1 MLRRLFIRDYA
12 IVDQLDLEF
21 PTGFGALTG
30 ETGAGK
36 SIMVDALS
44 LVLGERVDNV
54 AVVIRA
60 GQPRAE
66 IVAEFDAPTG
76 SAIATW
82 LASNDLDNGDAICL
96 LRRIIDA
103 GGRSRATIN
112 GSPAT
117 LIQCREVAELLA
129 DIHGQ
134 NAHHSLL
141 RTDAQRQL
149 FDQHA
154 GLSALTLD
162 ISRKFQNWKML
173 HEARE
178 RAEQDI
184 AASAAERDLIEWQW
198 KELQALDF
206 DPIRWQ
212 EDHQEQR
219 RLAHAAHLSEGLTDV
234 MIALDQGDVTVTS
247 QLDKALSRLT
257 GLLDF
262 DSSLAESASLL
273 DNARIQLLEGVH
285 ALSRYRDRLDPE
297 PGRLAEL
304 EGRMGAVTVCAR
316 KHRVSPE
323 ELPDV
328 MMRFAARLETLRLS
342 ADPVLLTEHEALA
355 RKEFEAVGGQ
365 LTVLRQQAAV
375 ELSQAV
381 TEAMQQ
387 LAMPGACFEVVLA
400 QVPEGTSHGFENVE
414 FHVTANVGQPLRA
427 LAKVASGGELS
438 RIGLCLQVIASSTHD
453 APTLIFDE
461 VDVGIGGRVAEVV
474 GQLLRKLGKGHQV
487 LCVTHL
493 PQVAAQANW
502 QWSVS
507 KETRGTETVSH
518 VTPLDAEGR
527 VDEIARMLGG
537 VRITETTRQHARE
550 MLKGSDIVPES

>member
-21 PTGFGALTG
+21 STGFGALTG

-66 IVAEFDAPTG
+66 IVAEFDAPAD
-76 SAIATW
+76 SAIAHW
-82 LASNDLDNGDAICL
+82 LSSNDLDNGDTVCL

-117 LIQCREVAELLA
+117 LIQLREAADLLA

-141 RTDAQRQL
+141 RTESQRQL

-154 GLSALTLD
+154 GLSVLTLETL
-162 ISRKFQNWKML
+162 RKFQNWKML
-173 HEARE
+173 REARE
-178 RAEQDI
+178 SAEQDI

-206 DPIRWQ
+206 DPVRWQ

-234 MIALDQGDVTVTS
+234 LLCLDQGEVTATS
-247 QLDKALSRLT
+247 QLDAAISRLA

-262 DSSLAESASLL
+262 DPSLSESSSLL
-273 DNARIQLLEGVH
+273 DNARIQLVEGVH
-285 ALSRYRDRLDPE
+285 SLSRYRERLEPE

-328 MMRFAARLETLRLS
+328 MMRFSARLETLRLS
-342 ADPVLLTEHEALA
+342 ADPVLLAEHEEVA
-355 RKEFEAVGGQ
+355 RQEFDAVGRK
-365 LTVLRQQAAV
+365 LTAGRQKTAL

-387 LAMPGACFEVVLA
+387 LAMPGARFEVVLTP
-400 QVPEGTSHGFENVE
+400 VPEGTSHGFENVE

-427 LAKVASGGELS
+427 LTKVASGGELS
-438 RIGLCLQVIASSTHD
+438 RIGLCLQVIASSTHH

-474 GQLLRKLGKGHQV
+474 GQLLRKLGIGRQV

-493 PQVAAQANW
+493 PQVAALADW

-507 KETRGTETVSH
+507 KENRGTETVSH
-518 VTPLDAEGR
+518 VTHLDAEGR
-527 VDEIARMLGG
+527 IDEIARMLGG
-537 VRITETTRQHARE
+537 VKITETTRQHARE
-550 MLKGSDIVPES
+550 MLKGSDIVPRP